1 MPFQG
6 GIQTGSRQERAV
18 LKCYKVYDDIG
29 SRDSPAVLVFWNFIY
44 NLVSDI
50 CVYFGNND
58 YYEYNCIII
67 LLPNLS
73 SIKVREN
80 IIQHIMSI

>member
-6 GIQTGSRQERAV
+6 GIQTGGGQERAV

-50 CVYFGNND
+50 CIRRVIAKADRMISYHSFEVLARVYFGEEDDLYTLN
-58 YYEYNCIII
+58 
-67 LLPNLS
+67 
-73 SIKVREN
+73 
-80 IIQHIMSI
+80 

>member
-6 GIQTGSRQERAV
+6 GIQTGGGQERAV

-50 CVYFGNND
+50 CV
-58 YYEYNCIII
+58 
-67 LLPNLS
+67 
-73 SIKVREN
+73 R
-80 IIQHIMSI
+80 